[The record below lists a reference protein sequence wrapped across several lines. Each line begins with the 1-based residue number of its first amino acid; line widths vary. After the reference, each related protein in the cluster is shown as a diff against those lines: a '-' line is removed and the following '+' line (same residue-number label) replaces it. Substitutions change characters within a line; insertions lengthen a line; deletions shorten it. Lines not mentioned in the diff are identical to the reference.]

1 MHIRLKTV
9 TAVTLGA
16 VAITAALIAA
26 LANIGGT
33 QLFEVPTNTKM
44 VIVDEMLDAAFNK
57 FIPMFQKNY
66 KDQQEYFK
74 RKSIF

>member
-1 MHIRLKTV
+1 MHFRLKTV

-16 VAITAALIAA
+16 VAIAAALIAA

-33 QLFEVPTNTKM
+33 QFFELPTNNNFL
-44 VIVDEMLDAAFNK
+44 IVDEMLDAAFNK
-57 FIPMFQKNY
+57 FIPKFQKNY
-66 KDQQEYFK
+66 KDQQEYFL